1 MSEVWVGTK
10 PVIRPV
16 WAEIDL
22 DAIAAN
28 LAAIKTRLA
37 PETKVMAIVKANAY
51 GHGLIPVARKARQAG
66 ADRLGVALV
75 EEALEL
81 REAGLDIPIHILSEP
96 PVGAAEEIAAY
107 HLIPAVYSIEL
118 AQALSRKAQAIQA
131 PITVHLKVDTGMH
144 RVGAPLDRSLEL
156 YQAIRRLPG
165 LKVEGI
171 FTHFACADN
180 PQDPFTAKQLQSFL
194 RLKKA
199 LPEVPMWHAAN
210 SAATIFMPETQLD
223 MVRIGIAMYG
233 LQPSTKPSPIPL
245 KPALSLRT
253 KISFV
258 QELQSGEGVSY
269 GLTYVAE
276 RKITVATLPIGY
288 GDGYSRLLSN
298 KGKVL
303 LGGKRVN
310 IIGNIC
316 MDQLLVKVDNVK
328 AAAGDEV
335 VLIGNQGK
343 ETISA
348 EEMASWLGT
357 INYEVVCLINTRVAR
372 VYQK

>member
-1 MSEVWVGTK
+1 M
-10 PVIRPV
+10 IRPV